1 MRRGE
6 NIENTNFM
14 RLPAET
20 SKTMRKR
27 FWTKLMRLMMGVI
40 RHTQFADNISML
52 AERYNAEREIND
64 LKVLIEPLKAE

>member
-1 MRRGE
+1 
-6 NIENTNFM
+6 
-14 RLPAET
+14 
-20 SKTMRKR
+20 
-27 FWTKLMRLMMGVI
+27 MGVI